1 MGRRRCLG
9 ENFGKAILFVFVANI
24 LANFEIILDTS
35 SETSPI
41 KTKEVLLENKKSR
54 DTDEEDYDLE
64 QIHDLGFT
72 LSPKPFNLLL
82 RRRHC

>member
-35 SETSPI
+35 SETSSI
-41 KTKEVLLENKKSR
+41 KAKEELLGNENSR
-54 DTDEEDYDLE
+54 DTDKEDYDLE

>member
-41 KTKEVLLENKKSR
+41 KTKEVLLENNKSR

-82 RRRHC
+82 RRRQC